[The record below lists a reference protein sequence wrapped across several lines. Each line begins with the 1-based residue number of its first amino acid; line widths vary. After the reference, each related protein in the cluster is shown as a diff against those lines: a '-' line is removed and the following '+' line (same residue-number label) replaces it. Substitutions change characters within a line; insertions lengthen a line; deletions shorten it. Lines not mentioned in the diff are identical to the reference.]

1 MLSAQRHTGFPSK
14 PDRRPSM
21 LPLARR
27 ALLACALLVLPARRV
42 EVFVS
47 LLRPLA
53 EAPTTTEVTAGI
65 SLAAAGLKAQVRW
78 LRCWSEVVAAAYAAT
93 AAAAKLAAA
102 SAAEF
107 AIALAAP
114 RVAAPEAARRAA
126 ARRAVVLRTRQ
137 ERRRREGGRPF
148 LLLRGVALRA
158 HELLPELSGLLLG
171 GRGSRLGIRDLRC
184 CPLRRELGR
193 FLLVLCSRV
202 GWSFGRARR
211 AAAACRTAAVL
222 AIHQPLGRRV
232 V

>member
-65 SLAAAGLKAQVRW
+65 SLAAGLKAQVRW
-78 LRCWSEVVAAAYAAT
+78 LRCWSEVVAAAYA

-126 ARRAVVLRTRQ
+126 ARRAVVLRTRN

-222 AIHQPLGRRV
+222 ALHQPLGRRV

>member
-1 MLSAQRHTGFPSK
+1 MLSARRHNGFPRK
-14 PDRRPSM
+14 PERRPSM
-21 LPLARR
+21 LPLACR
-27 ALLACALLVLPARRV
+27 ALLACALLVLPTRRV
-42 EVFVS
+42 EVFVP

-53 EAPTTTEVTAGI
+53 EATTTTEVPAAI
-65 SLAAAGLKAQVRW
+65 SLAAGLKAQVRW
-78 LRCWSEVVAAAYAAT
+78 LRCWSEVVAAAYAA
-93 AAAAKLAAA
+93 AAAKLAAA
-102 SAAEF
+102 CAAEF

-114 RVAAPEAARRAA
+114 RVAAPEGARRAAEA
-126 ARRAVVLRTRQ
+126 ARRAVVLRTRH

-148 LLLRGVALRA
+148 LLFRGVALRA

-171 GRGSRLGIRDLRC
+171 GRGSRLGVRDLRC

-222 AIHQPLGRRV
+222 ALHQTLGRRV